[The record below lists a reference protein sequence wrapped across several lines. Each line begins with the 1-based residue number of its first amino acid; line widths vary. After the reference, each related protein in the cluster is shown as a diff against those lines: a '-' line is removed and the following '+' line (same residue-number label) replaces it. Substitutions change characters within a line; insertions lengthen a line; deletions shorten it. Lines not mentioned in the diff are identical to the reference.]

1 MKIKPSND
9 PGRCAANAQYL
20 IFWIVL
26 ATSLKSVTNM
36 PSSNQIYWSTALFLK
51 MEKIII
57 FSPLS

>member
-9 PGRCAANAQYL
+9 PGRCAA
-20 IFWIVL
+20 IKCTVL
-26 ATSLKSVTNM
+26 DILDCPTSLKSVTNM

-57 FSPLS
+57 LSPLS

>member
-1 MKIKPSND
+1 MILA
-9 PGRCAANAQYL
+9 GVLQLNAQYL
-20 IFWIVL
+20 TYMIL
-26 ATSLKSVTNM
+26 DCPTSLKSVTNM